1 MDENGDIYG
10 RGTQDT
16 KDISIQYLEA
26 IRRLRKDNI
35 TLART
40 IYLTFMPGN
49 LIHHFMY
56 NQKIKKCLHLK
67 FWTRSRYN
75 IINKKYELLNQGS
88 S

>member
-40 IYLTFMPGN
+40 IYLTLMPGN
-49 LIHHFMY
+49 IIHHFMY
-56 NQKIKKCLHLK
+56 NQKIKKMLASPVLET
-67 FWTRSRYN
+67 FQ
-75 IINKKYELLNQGS
+75 I
-88 S
+88 